1 MLYAMNYFCM
11 KRLAILLVAL
21 TSASACAGGAP
32 AAKGYRVS
40 YHDLS
45 EAADGEKPSEFVAS
59 IDAMDGLSAELL
71 PAGAAAANWK
81 LPPKRLSPPDWISL
95 VKVKIGAQCDFLTFA
110 FADRKGTVAYAAHR
124 PSRIKRVLYW
134 FNVPPGP
141 GQIPMNAIRE
151 CATDFLFERPRVSAR
166 PRTKLH
172 VRVGPWPKQ
181 EEDDAEEPEG
191 GGLLEGAGS
200 ASGSVDL
207 TAMEALAFAAAYEAG
222 WQPTAAP
229 AGNAATVQL
238 REDFSVY
245 FALRARLVLDGKET
259 VVSREG
265 VPREKLYPNL
275 VRVFQQLA
283 PAAPFQGSAY
293 LGSHEAR
300 LLGWRKGVCVVQ
312 DGSRV
317 SAIRP
322 GSGELLWQ
330 VEGTPKQPPL
340 IHVGQRGEVFR
351 YDQGLS
357 RIDWATGEATPL
369 APGALSEPTF
379 HVSPGGKVAVV
390 RDGALE
396 AYTDGKLACTCKESD
411 FAGRPHWFA
420 DRVIAA
426 DHGGTVYAL
435 DPAKQKSV
443 WRHELSAGPVR
454 FYSARELLFA
464 DNGRHLYALDPS
476 SGRRLWKH
484 ETGDVLVSPPA
495 RGAGGILMASKL
507 NKLWVLEDRSGAVKA
522 EKAWPTWLKSVSMI
536 DADEGPIAV
545 IVDLRNRVSFL
556 DVKDL
561 RLLGQRSFGATLR
574 PELWYAESV
583 PLVWQSARE
592 KVEDEMDRL
601 VDESKSISAVL
612 CQDEAGFV
620 YMVPTPRAP

>member
-59 IDAMDGLSAELL
+59 IDAMEGLSAELL
-71 PAGAAAANWK
+71 SATATGDWK
-81 LPPKRLSPPDWISL
+81 LPPKHVPPPDWISL
-95 VKVKIGAQCDFLTFA
+95 VKVKIGPQCDFLAFT
-110 FADRKGTVAYAAHR
+110 FADREGTVTYAAHR

-151 CATDFLFERPRVSAR
+151 CATDFLFERPRVNAR
-166 PRTKLH
+166 PRTKLR

-181 EEDDAEEPEG
+181 DEADAEEPEG
-191 GGLLEGAGS
+191 DAGLLEGAGP

-222 WQPTAAP
+222 WQPTAAS
-229 AGNAATVQL
+229 GDNAVTVQL

-245 FALRARLVLDGKET
+245 FALRARLALDGRET
-259 VVSREG
+259 VVSRER

-283 PAAPFQGSAY
+283 PAAPFQSSAY

-300 LLGWRKGVCVVQ
+300 LLGWRKGLCLVQ
-312 DGSRV
+312 DGNRV

-330 VEGTPKQPPL
+330 VEGTPRQQPL
-340 IHVGQRGEVFR
+340 IHVGQRGEVCR

-357 RIDWATGEATPL
+357 RIDWATGETTPL

-379 HVSPGGKVAVV
+379 HVSPGGKVAIV

-396 AYTDGKLACTCKESD
+396 VYTDGELAWACKESD
-411 FAGRPHWFA
+411 FAGRPRWFA
-420 DRVIAA
+420 DLVVAA

-454 FYSARELLFA
+454 LYAGRMRIFA
-464 DNGRHLYALDPS
+464 DDGRHVHALDPS
-476 SGRRLWKH
+476 SGKPLWKH

-495 RGAGGILMASKL
+495 KGADGILVACKL
-507 NKLWVLEDRSGAVKA
+507 SKLWVLDPASGAVKA
-522 EKAWPTWLKSVSMI
+522 QKTWPTWLKSVSVV
-536 DADEGPIAV
+536 DRGQTAV
-545 IVDLRNRVSFL
+545 VVDLRNRVSSL
-556 DVKDL
+556 DTKDL
-561 RLLGQRSFGATLR
+561 RLLGQRSFDAALR
-574 PELWYAESV
+574 PEVWYAESV

-601 VDESKSISAVL
+601 VDESKSIPAVL

-620 YMVPTPRAP
+620 YMVPAP